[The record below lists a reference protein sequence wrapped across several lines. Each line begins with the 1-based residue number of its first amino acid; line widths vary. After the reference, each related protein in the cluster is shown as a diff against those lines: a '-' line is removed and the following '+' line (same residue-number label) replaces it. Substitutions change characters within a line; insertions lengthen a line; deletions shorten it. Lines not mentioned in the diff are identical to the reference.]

1 MSPLLKVFNLQTSY
15 RLPVKRKL
23 ERRGVG
29 HLVSFK
35 QFRRKYFPSK
45 FKKNMSIAGE
55 ISLGKG
61 GSECGTECA
70 WLSVFSVN
78 LSPIE

>member
-1 MSPLLKVFNLQTSY
+1 M
-15 RLPVKRKL
+15 KRKL

-29 HLVSFK
+29 CLVSFK
-35 QFRRKYFPSK
+35 QFRRKYLPSK
-45 FKKNMSIAGE
+45 FKKNMFIAGE
-55 ISLGKG
+55 ISLGEG

-70 WLSVFSVN
+70 WLCVN

>member
-15 RLPVKRKL
+15 RLPVKIKL

-29 HLVSFK
+29 RLVSFK
-35 QFRRKYFPSK
+35 QFRRKYLPSK

-61 GSECGTECA
+61 GSECGTACA